1 MSTAGN
7 LDTFKALHAELFQQL
22 MQQEWG
28 ISASLAEECQ
38 RLIKEARKRKKVEQ
52 VVVCRHLLDQLVA
65 PHQHAQFSSVEGV
78 AELWDTQ
85 EMKLFILQHLDL
97 TPSHVLSLADA
108 ISASNVDSVVKRMM
122 RRGVLEMPEAAD
134 PNDEPQPKA
143 ESSMRLI
150 HVLLDKGFYITA
162 SDLVGA
168 LAMDD
173 NLGDS
178 EFFVNE
184 DFVQAILRLS
194 GADADMSTLIRKIE
208 GPLCEVTDL
217 MRNRKIEPL
226 FNRPPLKD
234 LASLAALGAP
244 ALARRLFVTG
254 DYISQPVEL
263 TAVACALGGAF
274 SRDELIDMGN
284 YRIDFRG
291 DTRIWFGNALSYWL
305 DNPEAPW
312 PFYNKL
318 DAGDSTRDRLRKTI
332 LAYTSYQARE
342 LEDHAHVLA
351 HTCECRPFVS
361 EQERERL
368 MRQAAKLYMEGYP
381 DGEQAKELEAV
392 MRKHLPRML
401 QVAIFPD
408 RDREMAID
416 LGL

>member
-1 MSTAGN
+1 MSTAGDLN
-7 LDTFKALHAELFQQL
+7 TFKALHAELFQQL

-28 ISASLAEECQ
+28 VAASLAGECQ
-38 RLIKEARKRKKVEQ
+38 QLIKEAFKRKKVEQ
-52 VVVCRHLLDQLVA
+52 VVASDLMDQLAA
-65 PHQHAQFSSVEGV
+65 PHQHAQFSSIEGV
-78 AELWDTQ
+78 SELWDTQ
-85 EMKLFILQHLDL
+85 EMKLFILKHLDL

-108 ISASNVDSVVKRMM
+108 ISANTVDPVIKRMV
-122 RRGVLEMPEAAD
+122 RRGVLEMPDAVD
-134 PNDEPQPKA
+134 PDDEPQPRA
-143 ESSMRLI
+143 DSTMQLI
-150 HVLLDKGFYITA
+150 HVLLDKGFNVA
-162 SDLVGA
+162 AGELVGA
-168 LAMDD
+168 LAKTK

-178 EFFVNE
+178 NFFANE
-184 DFVQAILRLS
+184 NFVQAILRL
-194 GADADMSTLIRKIE
+194 GETDIDILATLRKIE
-208 GPLCEVTDL
+208 GPLCKVTDL

-226 FNRPPLKD
+226 FNRPPLQD

-263 TAVACALGGAF
+263 SAVASDLGGPF
-274 SRDELIDMGN
+274 TRDELIDMGN

-305 DNPEAPW
+305 DNPETPW
-312 PFYNKL
+312 PFFNKL
-318 DAGDSTRDRLRKTI
+318 DAGDSARDRLRKSI
-332 LAYTSYQARE
+332 LAYTSYRDRE
-342 LEDHAHVLA
+342 LDDHAHILA
-351 HTCECRPFVS
+351 HTYECRPFGS

-381 DGEQAKELEAV
+381 SDEGAKRLEAV

-408 RDREMAID
+408 RDLEMAID